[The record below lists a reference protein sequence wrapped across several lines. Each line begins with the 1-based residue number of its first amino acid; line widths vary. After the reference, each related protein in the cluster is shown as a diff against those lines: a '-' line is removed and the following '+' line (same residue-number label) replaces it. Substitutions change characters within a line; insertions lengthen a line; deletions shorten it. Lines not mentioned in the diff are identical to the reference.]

1 MLKNADELKNYNKS
15 EERKM
20 EEIIEGIAASGA
32 KVVIANGSIS
42 ELALHYLDKFGLMVL
57 KIQSKFELRR
67 ICGALGKLVN

>member
-1 MLKNADELKNYNKS
+1 
-15 EERKM
+15 M

-67 ICGALGKLVN
+67 ICGALGEVNSGHFITIQLSFYLLCLSI

>member
-1 MLKNADELKNYNKS
+1 
-15 EERKM
+15 M

-67 ICGALGKLVN
+67 ICGALGEVNRDHFITIHISFYLLYLSI